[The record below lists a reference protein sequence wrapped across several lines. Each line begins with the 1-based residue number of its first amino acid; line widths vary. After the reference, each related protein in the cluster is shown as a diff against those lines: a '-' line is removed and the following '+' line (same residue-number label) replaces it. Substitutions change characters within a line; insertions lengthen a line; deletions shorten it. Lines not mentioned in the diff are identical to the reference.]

1 MPNALSKIQLNFC
14 IQINW
19 QWKSVL
25 TELFL
30 ACGVGSELLLSRT
43 EAETASTLEI
53 TVKKCF
59 KTERLTTGKNI
70 YFSWRL
76 NGVLI

>member
-1 MPNALSKIQLNFC
+1 MKIGF
-14 IQINW
+14 NW
-19 QWKSVL
+19 IVSLETLPV
-25 TELFL
+25 
-30 ACGVGSELLLSRT
+30 VGSELLLSRT

-70 YFSWRL
+70 YFGWRL